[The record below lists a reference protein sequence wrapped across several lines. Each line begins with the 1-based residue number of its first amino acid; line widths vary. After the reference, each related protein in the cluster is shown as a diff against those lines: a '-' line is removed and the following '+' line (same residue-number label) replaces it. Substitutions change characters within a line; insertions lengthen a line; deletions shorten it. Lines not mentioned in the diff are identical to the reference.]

1 MVNTSFSIAA
11 LVYLTFQIYIFL
23 LIARIVLDYVRL
35 FARGWRPRGVVL
47 VLAEAVYTLTD
58 PPLRFVR
65 RFVPPLNLGGM
76 SIDLSFLIVFFA
88 VSMLMR
94 IVPALLL

>member
-1 MVNTSFSIAA
+1 MVNSSFSLAA
-11 LVYLTFQIYIFL
+11 IVYLLFQLYLFL

-35 FARGWRPRGVVL
+35 FARGWQPRGIVL
-47 VLAEAVYTLTD
+47 VIAETIYTVTD

-65 RFVPPLNLGGM
+65 RFIPPLNFGGM

-88 VSMLMR
+88 ISMLMR
-94 IVPALLL
+94 TIPALLL